1 MSSETENS
9 VKSLLPH
16 VAESD
21 GSGSMHARVWLPICS
36 LSGRDRCFGVLEVNS
51 NARNAKSKGIEFS
64 DAKSVGLD
72 FIGPLDII
80 NTTPSE
86 IITAATANNII
97 VPAIKF
103 VCEQHGICSSHV
115 WVCGVDH
122 SYEFLRNVAIKWLEY
137 HNVGT
142 PYSTYCDLCSVF
154 PNGGLGMY

>member
-64 DAKSVGLD
+64 DAKESDLGLIVQSLRGFSSKPSKYVRGS
-72 FIGPLDII
+72 FIL
-80 NTTPSE
+80 
-86 IITAATANNII
+86 
-97 VPAIKF
+97 
-103 VCEQHGICSSHV
+103 
-115 WVCGVDH
+115 
-122 SYEFLRNVAIKWLEY
+122 
-137 HNVGT
+137 
-142 PYSTYCDLCSVF
+142 
-154 PNGGLGMY
+154 